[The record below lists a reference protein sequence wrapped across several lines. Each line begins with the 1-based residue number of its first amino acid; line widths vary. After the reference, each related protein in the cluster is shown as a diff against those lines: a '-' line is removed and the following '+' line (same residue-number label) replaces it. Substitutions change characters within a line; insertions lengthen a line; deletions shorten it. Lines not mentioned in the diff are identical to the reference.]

1 MVLLYS
7 MNNIHYGF
15 LIMLIRFTVEN
26 FLSFNQRIDFNLL
39 ASEEENHGHHVV
51 NFAQTQPRKIL
62 RTSIIYG
69 ANASG
74 KSNLI
79 KAMAFAQK
87 MIVEGIEKSQ
97 NIPLIPFRLS
107 ENGQSQPSRFEF
119 EFCVAN
125 KAYAYGFILNK
136 QRVIEEW
143 LFDINQ
149 AEEISIFERREQL
162 IGFNNKHPLFE
173 NISAEDQQRLEF
185 EAKGTRENLLFLTN
199 CAERN
204 LKRFNLFYSWF
215 QEKLSII
222 FPHSEQLSLYLLSN
236 MDNDF
241 FNQTMQFFDFG
252 INKIHFEPLSL
263 EKDREM
269 PHEIKDKI
277 KSSFPYGS
285 GKVQFISWSNF
296 NYLIKE
302 SSEYILEAFKIFT
315 LRTDTENKA
324 ILFELSEE
332 SDGTRRIINLMP
344 ILMNLREND
353 TTIIIDELERSLHAL
368 LSYKL
373 FELVLNHA
381 AFKQHHSQLIAT
393 THEVNLL
400 NIKQLFRKDEI
411 WFVEKDK
418 MQQSMLY
425 SMADAAVEE
434 LNLVN
439 GYLNGRFGGIPFL
452 ADIESL
458 GW

>member
-1 MVLLYS
+1 
-7 MNNIHYGF
+7 
-15 LIMLIRFTVEN
+15 MLIRFTVEN
-26 FLSFNQRIDFNLL
+26 FLSFNQRVDFNLL
-39 ASEEENHGHHVV
+39 ASEEENHPHHVV
-51 NFAQTQPRKIL
+51 NFSQAQSRKIL

-79 KAMAFAQK
+79 KAMSFAQK

-97 NIPLIPFRLS
+97 NIPLIPFRLNES
-107 ENGQSQPSRFEF
+107 NYNKPSRFEF
-119 EFCVAN
+119 EFYVAN

-136 QRVIEEW
+136 QRVVEEW

-149 AEEISIFERREQL
+149 TEEVSIFERREQL
-162 IGFNNKHPLFE
+162 IGFDYKHPLFE
-173 NISAEDQQRLEF
+173 NISEEDKQRLEF
-185 EAKGTRENLLFLTN
+185 EAKGTRANLLFLTN

-204 LKRFNLFYSWF
+204 IKRFHLFYHWF

-222 FPHSEQLSLYLLSN
+222 FPHSENLLLHLLSS

-241 FNQTMQFFDFG
+241 FNQTLRFFDFG
-252 INKIHFEPLSL
+252 ISELHFEPLAL

-269 PHEIKDKI
+269 PYQIKEKI

-285 GKVQFISWSNF
+285 GQVQFISYSDC

-302 SSEYILEAFKIFT
+302 SSEYILDAFKIFT
-315 LRTDTENKA
+315 VRTNAENKK
-324 ILFELSEE
+324 ILFELFEE

-344 ILMNLREND
+344 ILMRLREND

-373 FELVLNHA
+373 FELVLNHG
-381 AFKQHHSQLIAT
+381 AFNSHHSQLIAT

-400 NIKQLFRKDEI
+400 DIKQLFRKDEI
-411 WFVEKDK
+411 WFVEKDNL
-418 MQQSMLY
+418 QQSMLY
-425 SMADAAVEE
+425 SMTDAAVEE
-434 LNLVN
+434 LNVVN
-439 GYLNGRFGGIPFL
+439 GYLKGRFGGIPFI
-452 ADIESL
+452 ADIETL
-458 GW
+458 GWKV